1 MTHIEKTYSETA
13 VKQRIQ
19 LQAYQKALVQN
30 KYQPK
35 DKIEDI
41 DLFFKCSSSVEKVI
55 NILKEGGYQC
65 IFECKAGELFSYR
78 NDHDKIQL
86 ICKSYYNSVK
96 DAIGSFDLSPCR
108 AGVELDTEIFYICK
122 TFISSVLNK
131 KMKVVNLEYP
141 VATLKRILK
150 YNIKGYS
157 IRSESLRDLV
167 WLINEMELNE
177 DNMEFYID

>member
-1 MTHIEKTYSETA
+1 
-13 VKQRIQ
+13 
-19 LQAYQKALVQN
+19 
-30 KYQPK
+30 
-35 DKIEDI
+35 
-41 DLFFKCSSSVEKVI
+41 
-55 NILKEGGYQC
+55 
-65 IFECKAGELFSYR
+65 
-78 NDHDKIQL
+78 HDKIQL